1 MNDEFNNFVDQIKV
15 INIAMFIIVFCTV
28 LILYVFVWKSYEDNL
43 KTLLKTAVALINLI
57 PEEIKYM
64 IVVQLN
70 EEENKNP

>member
-1 MNDEFNNFVDQIKV
+1 MP
-15 INIAMFIIVFCTV
+15 
-28 LILYVFVWKSYEDNL
+28 LLYEKRGASPLFLVWKSYEDNL